1 MEVLV
6 MYEETF
12 GQRLSRIRKEK
23 GLTQEDIAKKI
34 VISPQA
40 VSKWENDVSSPDIL
54 VLSSLADILGVSVDV
69 LLGRKDFNPEDVK
82 EEKPEKEEEESV
94 EADKDTSDVYD
105 KVFIE
110 DDGDEIHIGKG
121 GVHIKDHNG
130 DDVRIGK
137 DGVFVNGERKG
148 SAHIRVIK
156 SAISSILFGLALLSF
171 ILLGVLWK
179 DGNMGWKCG
188 WISFLAAISIDSIFK
203 CIRKKRFSE
212 FAYPIFITGL
222 YCLLGFLGDH
232 YGFRGWDFYW
242 FLFITIPVFYII
254 FKPIDRL
261 TGHLNDDD

>member
-1 MEVLV
+1 

-54 VLSSLADILGVSVDV
+54 VLSSLADILGVSVDT
-69 LLGRKDFNPEDVK
+69 LLGREDFKSEDIK
-82 EEKPEKEEEESV
+82 EEKVEQEEKTVEE
-94 EADKDTSDVYD
+94 DKDTSDVYD

-110 DDGDEIHIGKG
+110 DDGDEVHIGKG
-121 GVHIKDHNG
+121 GIHIKDKNG
-130 DDVRIGK
+130 DDVRVCK
-137 DGVFVNGERKG
+137 EGVFVNGVKKEG
-148 SAHIRVIK
+148 AHIHIIK
-156 SAISSILFGLALLSF
+156 SSISSILFGLALLSF

-203 CIRKKRFSE
+203 CIRTKRFSE
-212 FAYPIFITGL
+212 FAYPIFVTGV

-232 YGFRGWDFYW
+232 YNFKGWDFYW
-242 FLFITIPVFYII
+242 FLFLTIPAFYII
-254 FKPIDRL
+254 FKPLDRL
-261 TGHLNDDD
+261 LNHPEIDE